1 MVFTIVKFC
10 WLIVQVILDN
20 RSISYPSLSVS
31 VFQFYS
37 ISVHLQHLLQ
47 NHTGYQPCWGFIHD
61 HRIISSCC
69 ISLIWVWIMK
79 ELTDFNLSES
89 SLSFFCSILKDW
101 AELGRELGPT
111 LAVEDSTYW
120 HTTKGCWPH
129 CQNFS
134 DSLQDAAKRQA
145 PGCVNGKARQE
156 Q

>member
-37 ISVHLQHLLQ
+37 ISIHLQHLLQ
-47 NHTGYQPCWGFIHD
+47 NHTGYQPCWGFVHD

-69 ISLIWVWIMK
+69 ISLIWVHERTYLICLK
-79 ELTDFNLSES
+79 ALSP
-89 SLSFFCSILKDW
+89 FFCSILKDW
-101 AELGRELGPT
+101 AELGGELGPT

-129 CQNFS
+129 YQNFS